1 MRPARQRVAIALGK
15 FENGLAGVDDAR
27 MCNLCT
33 WPLPTWEALIGL
45 MLRGSKTDL
54 IQSFTGTKSPPS
66 KWTKSQFTRLVD
78 EAPTR
83 DAWVHEIKSD
93 GYGMY
98 ARIDG
103 GQITQPHRLDWSK
116 YWV

>member
-15 FENGLAGVDDAR
+15 FEDGLAGADDAR
-27 MCNLCT
+27 MCSLCT

-45 MLRGSKTDL
+45 MLRGPKTAL
-54 IQSFTGTKSPPS
+54 IQSFTAMKSPPS
-66 KWTKSQFTRLVD
+66 KWIKSQFARLVD
-78 EAPTR
+78 EVPTR
-83 DAWVHEIKSD
+83 NVGHEIKSD

-98 ARIDG
+98 ARVDG
-103 GQITQPHRLDWSK
+103 SQITPPHRLDWSK

>member
-45 MLRGSKTDL
+45 MLRGPKTDL

-83 DAWVHEIKSD
+83 NAWVRNQTRRD
-93 GYGMY
+93 GMY
-98 ARIDG
+98 ARVDG
-103 GQITQPHRLDWSK
+103 GQITHPHWLDWSK
-116 YWV
+116 YWA

>member
-45 MLRGSKTDL
+45 MLRRPKTDL

-66 KWTKSQFTRLVD
+66 KWTRSQFTRLVD

-83 DAWVHEIKSD
+83 NAWVN
-93 GYGMY
+93 GMY
-98 ARIDG
+98 ARVDG
-103 GQITQPHRLDWSK
+103 GQITHPHWLDWSK
-116 YWV
+116 YWA

>member
-1 MRPARQRVAIALGK
+1 MRPARRVAIALGK

-33 WPLPTWEALIGL
+33 CPLPTWEALIGL
-45 MLRGSKTDL
+45 MLRGPRTDL
-54 IQSFTGTKSPPS
+54 IQGMKSPSS

-83 DAWVHEIKSD
+83 NASKSD
-93 GYGMY
+93 GYGLC
-98 ARIDG
+98 ARVDG
-103 GQITQPHRLDWSK
+103 GQITHPHWLDWSK
-116 YWV
+116 YWI